1 MGTLSEVQHREKVR
15 FYIWTDNRLTYDY
28 YLFDEK
34 FTNCFTSVETIFR
47 DVNVDYFSKFNPSE
61 YNLIVLPVWDIDS
74 YYHLIYN
81 MSDNLRSFAVSKNI
95 PIVLAAGDLNI
106 LEGKEFNKL
115 KTCGIP
121 SKSLKILVNE
131 SEIKNDYIVSINAF
145 PAKLYNFFGWK
156 LHYDY
161 FEAFNVLQPLDKDY
175 YVSKDDTLSQWFE
188 TWQIR
193 SSAISVLDKKVEYWK
208 ALMLG
213 APFIWNSDKKLKT
226 YFESFGFKMYPWI
239 DYSFDGNPKK
249 VKKELKRLL
258 NIDNIRL
265 FVKKNSYYINLHN
278 KRLFHKI
285 ALKDD
290 NYSFFAKQVFT
301 F

>member
-1 MGTLSEVQHREKVR
+1 
-15 FYIWTDNRLTYDY
+15 
-28 YLFDEK
+28 
-34 FTNCFTSVETIFR
+34 
-47 DVNVDYFSKFNPSE
+47 
-61 YNLIVLPVWDIDS
+61 
-74 YYHLIYN
+74 
-81 MSDNLRSFAVSKNI
+81 
-95 PIVLAAGDLNI
+95 
-106 LEGKEFNKL
+106 
-115 KTCGIP
+115 
-121 SKSLKILVNE
+121 
-131 SEIKNDYIVSINAF
+131 
-145 PAKLYNFFGWK
+145 
-156 LHYDY
+156 
-161 FEAFNVLQPLDKDY
+161 
-175 YVSKDDTLSQWFE
+175 
-188 TWQIR
+188 
-193 SSAISVLDKKVEYWK
+193 
-208 ALMLG
+208 MLG

-301 F
+301 FWINYGIIILYIVIGAE